1 MTGPR
6 GARSRAPR
14 GTAKDRALGLLAVR
28 WRSRQ
33 ELERRLLQ
41 AGFQAEDVR
50 STVDGLLDAGLVDDD
65 RFAREL
71 VRSHVTTRLSGDR
84 AIKAALRQRGVSE
97 VVQEQALRG
106 AGEETER
113 AAALAS
119 RRAPRMRGLSPE
131 VAFRR
136 LHGLLMRRGY
146 GPGIARQAAREAL
159 QEVFGPVEEPDV
171 DA

>member
-6 GARSRAPR
+6 GARSREPR

-28 WRSRQ
+28 WRSQR

-41 AGFQAEDVR
+41 AGFPAEDVR
-50 STVDGLLDAGLVDDD
+50 STVEGLRDAGLVDDD

-71 VRSHVTTRLSGDR
+71 VHSHVTARLSGDR

-106 AGEETER
+106 AGEEEER

-136 LHGLLMRRGY
+136 LFGLLMRRGY
-146 GPGIARQAAREAL
+146 GPDIARRAAREAL
-159 QEVFGPVEEPDV
+159 QEVFGPAEQPEV
-171 DA
+171 DP